1 MDANV
6 RAFLV
11 AEMSKRARH
20 SEAGRR
26 LAKDRDEGL
35 LKWVAWSAGRRDFSP
50 PISEE
55 HSRVSPAAPLPRA
68 QSVDRILRGTTIT
81 GREDEEKRRT
91 LPRVSGKGKKPRSE
105 PSKDG
110 RPNIGRG
117 APLMSRAR
125 ALAQGYQPAVV
136 KVVSYAHGAARASAT
151 ANYVDRDDA
160 VLETHE
166 GVELKGREAINAEIA
181 AWATDFE
188 QRAESQDVSAVRLH
202 VAGLKDNDADR
213 ATLKKAVEAAFK
225 GHRYAY
231 RIETLENGAIE
242 ARAVVAY
249 AGIEQP
255 ATEGEKPKKSD
266 SASPSGR
273 SAPATRDFVKGCS
286 RRNPKHG

>member
-1 MDANV
+1 METNV
-6 RAFLV
+6 RVFLV
-11 AEMSKRARH
+11 AEMTKRARQ
-20 SEAGRR
+20 SEAVRSR
-26 LAKDRDEGL
+26 AKDRDEGL
-35 LKWVAWSAGRRDFSP
+35 LEWAARSGGRRDVSP

-55 HSRVSPAAPLPRA
+55 HSRVSPTAPLPRA

-81 GREDEEKRRT
+81 RREDEEKRRT
-91 LPRVSGKGKKPRSE
+91 LPQVSGKGQKTPPRE
-105 PSKDG
+105 PSKSG
-110 RPNIGRG
+110 RPSIGRG
-117 APLMSRAR
+117 ASLTSRAG

-213 ATLKKAVEAAFK
+213 AILKQSVEAAFK
-225 GHRYAY
+225 GHSYAY
-231 RIETLENGAIE
+231 RIETLQNGAIE
-242 ARAVVAY
+242 TRAVVGF
-249 AGIEQP
+249 AGTPEQP
-255 ATEGEKPKKSD
+255 ATEGEKP
-266 SASPSGR
+266 
-273 SAPATRDFVKGCS
+273 
-286 RRNPKHG
+286 